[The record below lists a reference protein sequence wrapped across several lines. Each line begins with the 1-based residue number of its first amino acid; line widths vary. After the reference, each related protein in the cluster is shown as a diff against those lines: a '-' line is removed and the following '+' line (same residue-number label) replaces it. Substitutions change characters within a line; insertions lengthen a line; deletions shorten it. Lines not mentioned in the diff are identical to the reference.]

1 MTEPMATVYVDGLPV
16 ALRRLRLRDNDLLL
30 VTGQRDEES
39 LRRAADSI
47 HEMLQIN
54 GLYVFILYARAGEF
68 TMEKLSEETMREFG
82 WQRIKEEP
90 CQSTEGQT

>member
-1 MTEPMATVYVDGLPV
+1 MPTDSVAIKIDGLPM
-16 ALRRLRLRDNDLLL
+16 ALRRLRLEDNDLLL
-30 VTGQRDEES
+30 ITGQKEEGD

-54 GLYVFILYARAGEF
+54 GLHVFILYARAGEF

-82 WQRIKEEP
+82 WQRIKEDLCP
-90 CQSTEGQT
+90 STEGQT